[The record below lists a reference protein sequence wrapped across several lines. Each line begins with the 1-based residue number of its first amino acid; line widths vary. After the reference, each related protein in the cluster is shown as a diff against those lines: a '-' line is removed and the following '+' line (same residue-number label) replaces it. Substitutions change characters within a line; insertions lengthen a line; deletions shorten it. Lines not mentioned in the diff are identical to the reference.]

1 MTDLIVVAGATG
13 RLGRLIVSELTR
25 LNANVRALVRDSST
39 DEADELRKS
48 GVSVQMVHYFDAA
61 STKAACA
68 GASCVV
74 SALSGLEDVIVDA
87 QAQLLNGAVAAGV
100 PRFIPSDF
108 AVDFTKLPDGS
119 NRNFDLRRKFHRQL
133 DVAPIAA
140 TSILNGM
147 FTDLL
152 VGPAP
157 VILFKLH
164 RVLYWENADQL
175 LDFTTI
181 ENTAEFT
188 ARAAM
193 DPSTPRVLRIAGD
206 VVSARDLAMIASEVT
221 GEKFKLL
228 RGGGLGRLGAMIKV
242 MRLLMRSDEVF
253 PPWQGMQYL
262 HNMFSG
268 LPKLESLDNERYPGI
283 GWTTVKE
290 VLRAQQK
297 TTGLSAR
304 S

>member
-1 MTDLIVVAGATG
+1 MNDPIVIAGATG
-13 RLGRLIVSELTR
+13 RLGGLIISELLR
-25 LNANVRALVRDSST
+25 LDANVRALVRRDSA
-39 DEADELRKS
+39 ADDVERLCKGGAS
-48 GVSVQMVHYFDAA
+48 VSIVDYFDAEEL
-61 STKAACA
+61 KRACSS
-68 GASCVV
+68 ASCIV

-87 QAQLLNGAVAAGV
+87 QAQLLHAAVKAGV
-100 PRFIPSDF
+100 PRFIPSDY
-108 AVDFTKLPDGS
+108 AVDFTKLRDGS

-133 DVAPIAA
+133 DTAPVAA
-140 TSILNGM
+140 TSVLNGM

-164 RVLYWENADQL
+164 RVLYWEDADQL

-188 ARAAM
+188 ARAAL
-193 DPSTPRVLRIAGD
+193 DPSTPRFLRIAGD
-206 VVSARDLAMIASEVT
+206 VVSARDLAQISTDVT
-221 GEKFKLL
+221 GEQFKLM
-228 RGGGLGRLGAMIKV
+228 RAGGLGRLAGIIKV

-268 LPKLESLDNERYPGI
+268 LPKLDPLDNDRYPNI
-283 GWTTVKE
+283 RWTKVRE
-290 VLRAQQK
+290 VIQK
-297 TTGLSAR
+297 VRPVNSPAG
-304 S
+304 